1 MSDAMLFGLAIGLP
15 IVAAIGVTLTRAYP
29 NVREA
34 VSIGAG
40 LGLCATVIAIGTRV
54 LGATAEAGGVTH
66 VLQVLPGLDIAFA
79 AEPLGLLF
87 ASIASMLWVVTTV
100 YAIGYLRGNDEPR
113 QTTFFAF
120 AAIAIGSS
128 MGIAFAANLFTLFLC
143 YEALTLATYPLVAM
157 KGDTAARR
165 GARTYLIWL
174 LATSVLGLLPAI
186 VGVHVIAG
194 ALDFRLGGTIPA
206 RVSDDLVLWL
216 SILFAYG
223 IGKAALMPV
232 HRWLPAAMVAPTP
245 VSALLHAVAVVK
257 AGVFCIVKIIVYVFG
272 MDLFSAADTT
282 DWLVYAAGITVLAA
296 SIIALRQDNLKRRL
310 AYSTVSQLS
319 YVIMAAALATPLAM
333 TGAILHIAAHALGK
347 ITLFFAAGAI
357 YTAAHKTRVSELNGI
372 GRRMPI
378 TMIAFAIGACGM
390 IGLPPTAGFI
400 GKWYLLAG
408 ALAAE
413 DVFVLV
419 VIFASTLLNAAY
431 FAPLIYNAFFRRE
444 PAAGVH
450 ASAAAHASPGG
461 HGEAPW
467 PMLVAMG
474 ITAVGSLALFFVPDL
489 PLAIANRITG
499 VLP

>member
-1 MSDAMLFGLAIGLP
+1 MNQALLFALALGLP
-15 IVAAIGVTLTRAYP
+15 ILAAIGVTLARHRP
-29 NVREA
+29 NVRE
-34 VSIGAG
+34 AG
-40 LGLCATVIAIGTRV
+40 LGLCATVFVIGDRV
-54 LGATAEAGGVTH
+54 LGDAAGVIAATTVFE
-66 VLQVLPGLDIAFA
+66 VLPGLDIAFA
-79 AEPLGLLF
+79 AEPLGILF
-87 ASIASMLWVVTTV
+87 AGIAATLWIITTV

-157 KGDTAARR
+157 KGDTSARR
-165 GARTYLIWL
+165 GARTYLVWL
-174 LATSVLGLLPAI
+174 LATSVVGLLPFV
-186 VGVHVIAG
+186 VGVFVIAG
-194 ALDFRLGGTIPA
+194 TLDFRPGGSIPSS
-206 RVSDDLVLWL
+206 VSDDLILWL
-216 SILFAYG
+216 SLLVAFG

-257 AGVFCIVKIIVYVFG
+257 AGVFCVVKMIVYVFG
-272 MDLFSAADTT
+272 MDLFSAAETT
-282 DWLVYAAGITVLAA
+282 DWLVYAAGLTVLAA
-296 SIIALRQDNLKRRL
+296 SVIALRQDNLKRRL

-319 YVIMAAALATPLAM
+319 YVIMAAAIATPLAM

-357 YTAAHKTRVSELNGI
+357 YTAAPKPRVSELSGF

-378 TMIAFAIGACGM
+378 TMIAFTIGACGM

-400 GKWYLLAG
+400 GKWYMLSGSLVAG
-408 ALAAE
+408 E
-413 DVFVLV
+413 GFVLL

-431 FAPLIYNAFFRRE
+431 FAPVIYHAFFQSE
-444 PAAGVH
+444 PAPPDH
-450 ASAAAHASPGG
+450 D
-461 HGEAPW
+461 HGEAPM
-467 PMLVAMG
+467 PILIALSV
-474 ITAVGSLALFFVPDL
+474 TAVGSIALFFAPDL

-499 VLP
+499 GLP